1 MRKIKWVKLLAHLLY
16 LTIQLK
22 SCILVLGEIERRGMF
37 LHTYKSS
44 SGRDLILEY
53 IDSLTEPERVDAFS
67 ILECMEN
74 GEFDKIVFK
83 QWNVRFMRFIS
94 ESTTEYFMLRQMS
107 RIYICYML
115 AVSRKIKQKRQIRS
129 L

>member
-1 MRKIKWVKLLAHLLY
+1 
-16 LTIQLK
+16 
-22 SCILVLGEIERRGMF
+22 MF

-53 IDSLTEPERVDAFS
+53 IDSLTESERVDAFS
-67 ILECMEN
+67 VLECMEN

-83 QWNVRFMRFIS
+83 QWEKKVYEVYFRNTIEFFMW
-94 ESTTEYFMLRQMS
+94 RQM
-107 RIYICYML
+107 RKTYIYYML
-115 AVSRKIKQKRQIRS
+115 VENRKIKQKKQIRK